1 MATSFTGSLGQ
12 TNDYSSITDLITQ
25 WPTAAQNQGIKLFG
39 IAFDGGETDY
49 LNPTVISNLT
59 FATNDNPKSWLTY
72 GTSTGIG
79 VPSSYE
85 GWFTDVNKN
94 RAEIN
99 YNPNTNESQVLKVKW
114 ADNQNI
120 TSTTIDLSGLLPTT
134 SPGGDEGNE
143 VGFLQIFNNGV
154 AVSPSN
160 FTFTRLNAPIAPQ
173 PITPS
178 SGGVTF
184 IADRTDGSFQF
195 KIEANPLSGLTFNEL
210 RFSSKP
216 YDSPTSA
223 YLAAPFKDDSSDYLV
238 RNIEY

>member
-12 TNDYSSITDLITQ
+12 TNDYSSVTDLVTQ

-39 IAFDGGETDY
+39 IAFDGAETDY

-59 FATNDNPKSWLTY
+59 LATNDNPKSWLTY
-72 GTSTGIG
+72 GTSGGIG

-85 GWFTDVNKN
+85 GWFTDINKN

-99 YNPNTNESQVLKVKW
+99 YNPNTNESQALKVKW

-120 TSTTIDLSGLLPTT
+120 ISTTIDLSGLLPKTT
-134 SPGGDEGNE
+134 PGGDEGNE
-143 VGFLQIFNNGV
+143 VGFLEIFDNGV
-154 AVSPSN
+154 PVSPSN
-160 FTFTRLNAPIAPQ
+160 FTFTRLNAPIALQ

-178 SGGVTF
+178 SGGVIF

-195 KIEANPLSGLTFNEL
+195 KIEANPLSGITLGSNRGACRATQ
-210 RFSSKP
+210 
-216 YDSPTSA
+216 T
-223 YLAAPFKDDSSDYLV
+223 
-238 RNIEY
+238 